1 MMRKAAHPSA
11 FGCVAFC
18 KKEKGS
24 ASFAEPL
31 LLFIVTAES
40 VGEDEFHLSR
50 F

>member
-1 MMRKAAHPSA
+1 MMRKAAHPSD
-11 FGCVAFC
+11 FGCAAFC
-18 KKEKGS
+18 KKKGS